1 MVLLMKS
8 NISKIAFCHILIAL
22 VLCCSVQKISAQENV
37 VEADSI
43 ANKRVTKYQ
52 KRVATAREHWMNLLP
67 NISIVQYAGNI
78 GFVSAGLGWDYGKHD
93 RWETH
98 LMLGFLPKMV
108 MNDDML
114 TLTIRESIC
123 PWEVKFNDRF
133 SCNPA
138 TFSLALNTVF
148 NNEFWYK
155 ETERYPGDYYRFSSK
170 MRIQLSIGGQINF
183 MLKDN
188 KMMTDRL
195 TFYYDVSSFDLAIIS
210 YIPNKRLEFK
220 DILALGIG
228 LKYKFY

>member
-1 MVLLMKS
+1 MKS
-8 NISKIAFCHILIAL
+8 NISKIAFCLILIGVFL
-22 VLCCSVQKISAQENV
+22 SCSVLKVSAQEIAMH
-37 VEADSI
+37 EDSI
-43 ANKRVTKYQ
+43 ASKRVLKYQ
-52 KRVATAREHWMNLLP
+52 KRVATTKEHWMNLLP

-78 GFVSAGLGWDYGKHD
+78 GFVSAGVGWDYGKHD

-108 MNDDML
+108 MNDDMM
-114 TLTIRESIC
+114 TLTIRESLC

-133 SCNPA
+133 SWNPA

-148 NNEFWYK
+148 NDEFWYS

-170 MRIQLSIGGQINF
+170 VRLQLSIGGQINF
-183 MLKDN
+183 QLKNHKML
-188 KMMTDRL
+188 TDRL
-195 TFYYDVSSFDLAIIS
+195 TLYYDVSSFDLAIIS
-210 YIPNKRLEFK
+210 YVPNKNLEFK